1 MGLQYRP
8 LGMVTEALEQI
19 GIEVTYA
26 YEDLIFIEHNHFLL
40 QFGKTGE
47 ILFFYA
53 NVETPEEAARRFFR
67 EAQTAV
73 SAKGISL
80 LERGQYR
87 LERGAGE
94 ELSLQFIDLPS
105 TSRRDDGT

>member
-53 NVETPEEAARRFFR
+53 NVETTGNHAHQLFSDVRN
-67 EAQTAV
+67 TV
-73 SAKGISL
+73 SGKGITL
-80 LERGQYR
+80 LRRGQYQ
-87 LERGAGE
+87 LTTGDDER
-94 ELSLQFIDLPS
+94 LSLHFLGNASPEQ
-105 TSRRDDGT
+105 G